1 MQEIYFHLNNHL
13 WKRKKNCNKQPIQ
26 SSFFCA
32 APKETWWQEAA
43 TYICFWL
50 ILQKRKDLFL
60 LWMYTN
66 KSKPFT
72 IPIIFMT
79 KRSICFHY

>member
-1 MQEIYFHLNNHL
+1 MKTKEKLQQAAYSEFI
-13 WKRKKNCNKQPIQ
+13 
-26 SSFFCA
+26 FCA